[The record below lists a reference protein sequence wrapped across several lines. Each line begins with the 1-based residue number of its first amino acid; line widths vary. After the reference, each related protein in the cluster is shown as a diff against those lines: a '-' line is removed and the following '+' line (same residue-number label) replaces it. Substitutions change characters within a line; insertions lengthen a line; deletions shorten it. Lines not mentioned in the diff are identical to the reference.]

1 MTSSKPSGRPSGRKR
16 TKTAGERIA
25 ALLQGWQQRS
35 QANRRQRELRRIRR
49 QREQSKPAAG
59 PQLAGMRKTLQFR
72 GLQRRLQRRQI
83 DRQPTRSPMG
93 WLWPRAADILTAGD
107 AAGQLMRNGATALL
121 VASIIGLV
129 ISAVPLRL
137 NSPNW
142 YMDVLG
148 SIGETVPVLVIACVF
163 SLLPLVV
170 STDNKAT
177 DAYRA
182 QLLSRSRLGYIL
194 ALLLLPLQLGFLT
207 WLIGDTYASSRNQI
221 NAIRVNANSLIQGAR
236 QATTSEQFV
245 AFLRSR
251 NLNANLESIAAAPL
265 VQVRTEFVRS
275 VKAQQQQG
283 EANIRQTANSTLLR
297 FGSNGLRLFANLL
310 ILAVFMRGFQMLTR
324 RSAPTGIDQTA
335 PEETTSVIGEDPETT
350 ISS

>member
-1 MTSSKPSGRPSGRKR
+1 
-16 TKTAGERIA
+16 
-25 ALLQGWQQRS
+25 
-35 QANRRQRELRRIRR
+35 
-49 QREQSKPAAG
+49 
-59 PQLAGMRKTLQFR
+59 
-72 GLQRRLQRRQI
+72 
-83 DRQPTRSPMG
+83 MG